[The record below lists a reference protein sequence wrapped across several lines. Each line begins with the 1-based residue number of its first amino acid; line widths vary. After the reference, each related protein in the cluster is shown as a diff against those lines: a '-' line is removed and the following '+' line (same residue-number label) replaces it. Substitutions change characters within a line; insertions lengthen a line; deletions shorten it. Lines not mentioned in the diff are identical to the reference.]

1 MKRMVNYFRNTK
13 NVNKNFNKRIIKINQ
28 IYNKTD
34 FDNLRYKF
42 KDGII
47 SWYNTTC
54 TSKS

>member
-1 MKRMVNYFRNTK
+1 MKRMINYFRNTK
-13 NVNKNFNKRIIKINQ
+13 NVNKNFNKRIRKINQ

-34 FDNLRYKF
+34 FDNLRYRF